1 MIHSESLVTKISV
14 LVLGVLL
21 LATLFVAVPATA
33 AASQPQSVV
42 VSPAYINLGMKT
54 TITVTAPTAGTYAV
68 LVQSPTGNQFTLNET
83 FTSAGQSENATFG
96 NATLDFKALVNQVGT
111 YSVHLEQG
119 GQVVSTTSFSV
130 TNKLNVFMDMVDGG
144 NCIYINGATR
154 GVKMFPRFYISYAS
168 TGAPFTNNTVGAY
181 ATYTLPN
188 GTAVNATWHKPNT
201 VSQSSVGFFIGKY
214 QINWNDTYVGPW
226 NPNATVGD
234 GAGNIAKYHY
244 IGVPFVISPATLS
257 TSITLVNSKTNQT
270 LDGLTNGT
278 SVTVYAVISYPA
290 AAEPVPG
297 FVGPLDTT
305 NRGGSVDAVV
315 GWGYYNVTSGS
326 FGSARNPGGQIAKV
340 SLTYTGKN
348 GVWEGNFS
356 SNSVPAIKTGTSYEV
371 VVNSQD
377 KASPP
382 NTGFAT
388 LSLAPASAQVVTTST
403 QATTS
408 GTQTPTSGFA
418 SIPVWAFAAET
429 VALIVGVLIGF
440 LARRPKS

>member
-1 MIHSESLVTKISV
+1 MIHSESLVTKMSV

-21 LATLFVAVPATA
+21 LATFFVAVPTTA

-42 VSPAYINLGMKT
+42 TSPAYINLGMKT
-54 TITVTAPTAGTYAV
+54 TITVTAPAAGTYTV
-68 LVQSPTGNQFTLNET
+68 LVQSPSGNRFTLNET
-83 FTSAGQSENATFG
+83 FTSAGQSENSTFG
-96 NATLDFKALVNQVGT
+96 NATVDFKALANEVGT
-111 YSVHLEQG
+111 YSVLLEQG
-119 GQVVSTTSFSV
+119 GQVVSSTSFSV

-181 ATYTLPN
+181 VTYTLPN

-226 NPNATVGD
+226 NPNATIGD
-234 GAGNIAKYHY
+234 AAGNIAKYHY
-244 IGVPFVISPATLS
+244 IGVPFVISPAALS
-257 TSITLVNSKTNQT
+257 MSITLVNSKTNQT
-270 LDGLTNGT
+270 LDGLANGT
-278 SVTVYAVISYPA
+278 SVTIYAVISYPA

-315 GWGYYNVTSGS
+315 GWGYYNATSGA
-326 FGSARNPGGQIAKV
+326 FGNAKSPGGEIAKV
-340 SLTYTGKN
+340 TLTYTGKS

-388 LSLAPASAQVVTTST
+388 LSLAPTSAQVITTST

-408 GTQTPTSGFA
+408 GSQSPTSGFA